1 MENQSLDVHEI
12 FFLKN
17 FKTALKTLD
26 KNLEKMKTEF
36 SFGYFWFILQKNQV
50 KYFLNFLLNYYT
62 MWKD

>member
-26 KNLEKMKTEF
+26 KNLEKMKTEY
-36 SFGYFWFILQKNQV
+36 SFGYFRFILQKNQV